1 MQRGIAGV
9 APGLMLVAVAAL
21 IPLVSFGGGCV
32 ADGSDGGILV
42 LKNVHADT
50 NCMTS
55 ASETETAVSSGNL
68 DLLVPGGYLFIAQL
82 KSRITAV
89 AGQEDQRTIIT
100 RGANIDIGFPDSQ
113 LFTAAELADLKANHL
128 THFMQ
133 PFAASLAPNGGLVD
147 APFELISADLA
158 ARIAAKTD
166 PTRSFSVQ
174 AVATFTVVGDLSGQN
189 VSSQAFTFP
198 VTIGN
203 KLTVNLVGT
212 CPLAKGSGTPRAGY
226 ACNLGQDGI
235 VDCCGTLGGPLT
247 CPAIVSTM

>member
-1 MQRGIAGV
+1 MQRAIAGLG
-9 APGLMLVAVAAL
+9 PGLALVAVASLA
-21 IPLVSFGGGCV
+21 PLGGGCV

-42 LKNVHADT
+42 LRNVHADS

-55 ASETETAVSSGNL
+55 ASETETSVASGNL
-68 DLLVPGGYLFIAQL
+68 DLLSPGGGYLFIAQL

-89 AGQEDQRTIIT
+89 TGQEDQRTIIT
-100 RGANIDIGFPDSQ
+100 RGANIDITFPDSAV
-113 LFTAAELADLKANHL
+113 FTAAELADLKASHL

-133 PFAASLAPNGGLVD
+133 PFAASLAPNGGIVD
-147 APFELISADLA
+147 APFELITTDLA

-174 AVATFTVVGDLSGQN
+174 AVATFTVVGDMSGQS

-203 KLTVNLVGT
+203 KLTVNLLGT
-212 CPLAKGSGTPRAGY
+212 CPLAKGSATPRPGY
-226 ACNLGQDGI
+226 ACNPGQDGI
-235 VDCCGTLGGPLT
+235 VDCCGTLGAPLT
-247 CPAIVSTM
+247 CPAIVSTL